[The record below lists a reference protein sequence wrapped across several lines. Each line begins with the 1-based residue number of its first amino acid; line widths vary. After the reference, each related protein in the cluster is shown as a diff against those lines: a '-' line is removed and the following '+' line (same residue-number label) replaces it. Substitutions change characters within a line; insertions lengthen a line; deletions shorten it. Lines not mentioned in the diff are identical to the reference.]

1 MNTTVKNPYVG
12 PRTFQKEDGAFFYGR
27 EREARDLLA
36 LISSEKLILFYAQSG
51 AGKSSLLNTR
61 VIPELEQG
69 DFEVLPVGRVLGDLP
84 EGVQIEN
91 VYAFNMMN
99 SILQQK
105 TDPKVLANKTISE
118 FLAGLD
124 INDNGYYFDTTRTS
138 GVNQE
143 LHWRRVLIID
153 QFEEIFTTHL
163 DAWLKH
169 GDFFRQVAQA
179 LQDDPYLTVI
189 LIMRDD
195 YIASLD
201 LYAHLLPGGLRT
213 RYYMQRL
220 TREAALKAVKNP
232 VENIRPFAEGI
243 AEKLV
248 EDLSGIL
255 VHKTGGIP
263 EVQSGQYV
271 EPVQLQVVCFSLWQ
285 NLPPNGAQITG
296 ADLLEVGDV
305 NQSLEV
311 FYNGRVAEVAK
322 EKNFPERLIRE
333 WFDNE
338 LITAN
343 KTRNMIL
350 QETESSAGLS
360 NNVIRALQ
368 GDLVRGELRAGQ
380 IWYELSHDRLIEPVK
395 TSNRKW
401 FEQNLSVFQQRVL
414 LWGQQGRS
422 EGVLLNEQEL
432 AQAEKEAEALHITT
446 EERDFLEQSKKQVRR
461 HTRDQVQ
468 RRLIFV
474 GFVAAVIALVVAV
487 LFGFSARQASET
499 ANAEK
504 LKAEEAQQAQTRL
517 ALEANQAR
525 DEAVKQAELALA
537 GSLAAQAD
545 SVRNSDHSLALLLGM
560 EAFKRDEESLL
571 TRSTLFDL
579 LEFVPY
585 TRLFGYQGP
594 VGSVAVSPDGSVIAA
609 SSCREYDNNQCK
621 YGEIILSDAEG
632 QPLGKLE
639 GAYGIAN
646 ALAFHQYEG
655 VLLLAAG
662 GCVPVDAES
671 QGCTDSKGQLTLWD
685 VADAGA
691 PSLLADTRQNHV
703 NQIKTIAISPD
714 GNLLASGAFDTR
726 VVLWN
731 IENLQQPTMKGSP
744 LTRHSSFVNSLA
756 FSPDGK
762 VLASA
767 GDDQQIILWD
777 VSNPAAVQR
786 IGEALVQHT
795 AAVNGVAFDPQGVK
809 FASVSDDRNVVLW
822 DWDAETK
829 QLQNPNVL
837 GEHGGYVR
845 SVAFSADGS
854 LLASV
859 GFDNKVVLWQA
870 DTGAQLGLP
879 LVAHTKPINAV
890 AFGAADGEPFLIS
903 GGDDRVAV
911 RWNLSTFN
919 PLSQPVK
926 DASAPSDVGT
936 TALSGDLQAE
946 VVDEQKIRLSGTST
960 LLTEHTGSIH
970 DLSLGALSGRVLLA
984 SASDDLTV
992 IVWDVTDPA
1001 GAEPFLKLE
1010 GFERPVVAVY
1020 FDGDTLVTV
1029 EKGLTEEYGRT
1040 IRWNIDPSV
1049 WLELGCQAAN
1059 SNLTNDHIQK
1069 YMQEQSVINI
1079 CTVQP

>member
-1 MNTTVKNPYVG
+1 MNTIVKNPYVG

-91 VYAFNMMN
+91 VYAFNLMN

-105 TDPKVLANKTISE
+105 TEPAVLAHKTIPE

-124 INDNGYYFDTTRTS
+124 INDNGYYFDATRTS

-153 QFEEIFTTHL
+153 QFEEIFTTQL

-255 VHKTGGIP
+255 VHKAGGIP

-285 NLPPNGAQITG
+285 NLPPNGTQITG
-296 ADLLEVGDV
+296 NDLLEVGDV

-311 FYNGRVAEVAK
+311 FYNGRVSAVAK

-350 QETESSAGLS
+350 QETGSSAGL
-360 NNVIRALQ
+360 NNEVIRALQ

-432 AQAEKEAEALHITT
+432 AQAEKEAAALNLTT
-446 EERDFLEQSKKQVRR
+446 EEQEFLEQSSKQVRR
-461 HTRDQVQ
+461 RKRDQMQ
-468 RRLIFV
+468 RRMIFV
-474 GFVAAVIALVVAV
+474 GFVAAIIALVVAIG
-487 LFGFSARQASET
+487 FGVQANGEKTKAERAEQEQAKSAQE
-499 ANAEK
+499 ANEAK
-504 LKAEEAQQAQTRL
+504 VKAEE
-517 ALEANQAR
+517 
-525 DEAVKQAELALA
+525 QAELALA

-545 SVRNSDHSLALLLGM
+545 SVKNSDHAQALLLSM
-560 EAFKRDEESLL
+560 EAFKRDESSLL
-571 TRSTLFDL
+571 TRSTLFNL

-594 VGSVAVSPDGSVIAA
+594 VGSVAVSPDGTVFAA

-621 YGEIILSDAEG
+621 YGEIILADSNG
-632 QPLGKLE
+632 QPLGKVL
-639 GAYGIAN
+639 GDYGIAN
-646 ALAFHQYEG
+646 SLVFHQYDG
-655 VLLLAAG
+655 TLLLAAG
-662 GCVPVDAES
+662 GCVPVDDQY
-671 QGCTDSKGQLTLWD
+671 QGCTDNKGQITLWD
-685 VADAGA
+685 VTNAAE
-691 PSLLADTRQNHV
+691 PSLLADVRQNHN
-703 NQIKTIAISPD
+703 NQIKTLAISPD
-714 GNLLASGAFDTR
+714 GMLLASGAFDTHIII
-726 VVLWN
+726 WN
-731 IENLQQPTMKGSP
+731 ITDLKKPTMKGAP
-744 LTRHSSFVNSLA
+744 LTGHSSFVNSLA
-756 FSPDGK
+756 FSPDGA
-762 VLASA
+762 VLVSA

-777 VSNPAAVQR
+777 VSQSSYAQM
-786 IGEALVQHT
+786 IGEPIVQHT
-795 AAVNGVAFDPQGVK
+795 SAVNFIAFDPQGVK
-809 FASVSDDRNVVLW
+809 FASVSDDRTVVLW
-822 DWDAETK
+822 DWNAAAQ
-829 QLQNPNVL
+829 QLQDPNIL

-845 SVAFSADGS
+845 SVAFSADGT

-859 GFDNKVVLWQA
+859 GFDNKIMLWQA
-870 DTGAQLGLP
+870 DTGDQVGLP
-879 LVAHTKPINAV
+879 LVAHTKPVNAV
-890 AFGAADGEPFLIS
+890 AFGKLADGEPYLIS
-903 GGDDRVAV
+903 GGDDRVVV
-911 RWNLSTFN
+911 RWDLSTFS
-919 PLSQPVK
+919 PLSQPVTN
-926 DASAPSDVGT
+926 APAPSDVGT
-936 TALSGDLQAE
+936 SASSGDIQAE
-946 VVDEQKIRLSGTST
+946 VVDEQKIRLSDNDT

-970 DLSLGALSGRVLLA
+970 DLSLGTLSGKVLLA

-992 IVWDVTDPA
+992 IVWDVTNPA
-1001 GAEPFLKLE
+1001 AALPFLKLE
-1010 GFERPVVAVY
+1010 GFERPVMAAY
-1020 FDGDTLVTV
+1020 FDGSYLVTV
-1029 EKGLTEEYGRT
+1029 EKGQSEDYGRT
-1040 IRWNIDPSV
+1040 IRWNIDPLTWV
-1049 WLELGCQAAN
+1049 GLGCNAAHR
-1059 SNLTNDHIQK
+1059 NLTELEVERF
-1069 YMQEQSVINI
+1069 MQRQAILNSCPVN
-1079 CTVQP
+1079 P